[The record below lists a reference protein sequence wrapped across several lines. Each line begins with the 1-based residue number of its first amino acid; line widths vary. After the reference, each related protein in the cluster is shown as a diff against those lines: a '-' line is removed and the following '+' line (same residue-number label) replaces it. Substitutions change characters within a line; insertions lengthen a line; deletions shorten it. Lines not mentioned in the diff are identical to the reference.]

1 MDATGLGNMLV
12 EGLRDSFGDV
22 VMPIEFTNESKEG
35 MVMGLKETM
44 FNDGLVLPND
54 PMLINNIRSIKRKF
68 TSGGFLR
75 FDSDRTGEIGH
86 ADLFWALALGVF
98 VDGGGTTDFVFG

>member
-1 MDATGLGNMLV
+1 
-12 EGLRDSFGDV
+12 
-22 VMPIEFTNESKEG
+22 
-35 MVMGLKETM
+35 
-44 FNDGLVLPND
+44 VLPND
-54 PMLINNIRSIKRKF
+54 PLLINNIRSIKRKF

-98 VDGGGTTDFVFG
+98 VDGGGTSEFYLE